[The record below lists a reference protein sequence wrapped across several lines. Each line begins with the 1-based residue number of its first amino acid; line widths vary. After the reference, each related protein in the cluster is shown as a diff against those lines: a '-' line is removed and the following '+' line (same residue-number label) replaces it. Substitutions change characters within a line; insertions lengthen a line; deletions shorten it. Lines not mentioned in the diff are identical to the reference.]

1 MNNFF
6 LLNEAIDLNDY
17 KQFKEGVSELM
28 IIEKEDN
35 DNFLKHNSVWETP
48 VITNNL
54 FSTSGQEENAI
65 ILFIEQIKTI
75 DGYLNNQ
82 DVFNKKFPDE
92 LNAFLGIDFTKTSV
106 CEKVQ
111 ITNPKNFV
119 MQKGTITFI

>member
-1 MNNFF
+1 MG
-6 LLNEAIDLNDY
+6 DPSY
-17 KQFKEGVSELM
+17 
-28 IIEKEDN
+28 
-35 DNFLKHNSVWETP
+35 
-48 VITNNL
+48 TNNL

-111 ITNPKNFV
+111 ITNP
-119 MQKGTITFI
+119 

>member
-48 VITNNL
+48 
-54 FSTSGQEENAI
+54 SYH
-65 ILFIEQIKTI
+65 K
-75 DGYLNNQ
+75 
-82 DVFNKKFPDE
+82 
-92 LNAFLGIDFTKTSV
+92 
-106 CEKVQ
+106 
-111 ITNPKNFV
+111 
-119 MQKGTITFI
+119 